1 MAMKSVLERA
11 ARRFAPDRR
20 GNFGMMMALFV
31 PMLVLGA
38 GFGVNIA
45 QVSNAR
51 SNLLAALDSAVTST
65 ARDLTTG
72 KVTGEAAI
80 RSSVEAFLFANGTRS
95 FSKADLLTLDT
106 IDVNTTDRTV
116 TAEASVVVNVAFPLF
131 GVANQQK
138 ITTRS
143 AAIYS
148 DRRIEVAMML
158 DLTGSMK
165 KDAFSDKLGD
175 LQSAAKNAVAALLNY
190 NKGANPR
197 VRIALVPYANAVN
210 VGKSIAEK
218 AVYVERKSADRKQ
231 APSSTDPKAVGGSRP
246 DYCATERKGTYQYT
260 DHGPTASMVN
270 RDFLLTEFAGG
281 MGIYLSSVACP
292 AAALVPLTADK
303 ATLNATIDS
312 FVADGG
318 TAGHIGIQWAWY
330 MLSEKWANVVG
341 ASAAPEKVDPKSVGK
356 YAILMTDGE
365 FNLSYSDVSKAADA
379 YIPAGKKATR
389 DAATDLCKAMR
400 KAGIE
405 IFTIGFKLTD
415 QKAKDTMKD
424 CASPDTGAIQHY
436 FDTSTGKELDG
447 AFQKIV
453 ENLERLALTR

>member
-1 MAMKSVLERA
+1 MAGKSVFERA

-20 GNFGMMMALFV
+20 GNFGMMMALVV
-31 PMLVLGA
+31 PVLVLGA

-51 SNLLAALDSAVTST
+51 SNLLASLDSAVTST

-72 KVTGEAAI
+72 NIKGEAEI
-80 RSSVEAFLFANGTRS
+80 RASVERFLFANGTRS
-95 FSKADLLTLDT
+95 FSKADLLTLDS
-106 IDVNTTDRTV
+106 IAVNTTDRTV

-138 ITTRS
+138 ITTKS
-143 AAIYS
+143 AAVYS
-148 DRRIEVAMML
+148 DRKIEVAMML

-165 KDAFSDKLGD
+165 KTWSDDKLGD
-175 LQSAAKNAVAALLNY
+175 LQKAAKNAVSALLAY
-190 NKGANPR
+190 NKAGNTR

-210 VGKSIAEK
+210 VGKSIAE
-218 AVYVERKSADRKQ
+218 ASVFVERKMADRKQ
-231 APSSTDPKAVGGSRP
+231 APSSTDPTAVSVTRP
-246 DYCATERKGTYQYT
+246 DYCATERKGIYQYK
-260 DHGPTASMVN
+260 DDGPTASMVN
-270 RDFLLTEFAGG
+270 RDFLLDGHSNRPD
-281 MGIYLSSVACP
+281 YVPSVTCP
-292 AAALVPLTADK
+292 AAAMVPLTASQT
-303 ATLNATIDS
+303 TLNAAIDS

-318 TAGHIGIQWAWY
+318 TAGHIGIQWTWY

-341 ASAAPEKVDPKSVGK
+341 ASAAPAKTDPKKVGK

-365 FNLSYSDVSKAADA
+365 FNLSYFDVTDA
-379 YIPAGKKATR
+379 LNAYNPLGKEKTR
-389 DAATDLCKAMR
+389 ESATDLCAAMR
-400 KAGIE
+400 KAGVE

-415 QKAKDTMKD
+415 AKAKETLSS
-424 CASPDTGAIQHY
+424 CASPDTGSIKHY
-436 FDTSTGKELDG
+436 FDTSTGKELDA